1 MHRKMKS
8 KVVFFVSGGVGGA
21 ERVTITIAKLLDKEK
36 FDVKLVITDFP
47 DCPLSKFTPKNIPV
61 VYLSEKHLRWGCMM
75 KMKNI
80 LQKEI
85 ADYAFAS
92 MTFVCI
98 LMLVTCKFFMP
109 NVKPIVR
116 GQINP
121 HYWIKHTGKM
131 KYKGWL
137 VEKVNRFIFPTA
149 YKVVAQTPMMR
160 SGMIKYFGVKPDK
173 CICLY
178 NPIDKQNID
187 EKAKEHSP
195 YSNDIKVYRYVA
207 VGRCQPQKGFD
218 LLIKAMARVVAFN
231 PQSHVYIIGAK
242 ANDAHGKLLSSLVKE
257 YHLEDNVHF
266 EGFQTNPYKYIYNGD
281 CFVLSSRDEGLPN
294 VLIESTYLHK
304 QAIAYTCIPIIKE
317 IVQNGVNGLLVEPEN
332 INKLADAMIKIQ
344 SLDLNGESKYK
355 PSDDKDFNNLFA

>member
-1 MHRKMKS
+1 MKK

-36 FDVKLVITDFP
+36 FDVKLVITDLP
-47 DCPLSKFTPKNIPV
+47 ECPLSKFAPKNIPV
-61 VYLSEKHLRWGCMM
+61 VYFSEKHLRWRCMM

-80 LQKEI
+80 LQQEK

-98 LMLVTCKFFMP
+98 LLLVTCKFFTP

-121 HYWIKHTGKM
+121 HYWIKHTGVM

-137 VEKVNRFIFPTA
+137 VEKINRLLCPIA

-160 SGMIKYFGVKPDK
+160 NGMIKYFGVKPDK

-187 EKAKEHSP
+187 EKIREQSP
-195 YSNDIKVYRYVA
+195 YPLDTNAYRYVA
-207 VGRCQPQKGFD
+207 VGRCQHQKGFD
-218 LLIKAMARVVAFN
+218 LLIKAMKKVVAFN
-231 PQSHVYIIGAK
+231 PQSHVHIVGAK
-242 ANDAHGKLLSSLVKE
+242 ANDAYGEFLTSLVKDCR
-257 YHLEDNVHF
+257 LENNIHF
-266 EGFQTNPYKYIYNGD
+266 DGFQTNPYKYIFNAD

-294 VLIESTYLHK
+294 VLIESTYLHR
-304 QAIAYTCIPIIKE
+304 QAVAYTCIPIIEE
-317 IVQNGVNGLLVEPEN
+317 IIQDGKNGLLVEPEN
-332 INKLADAMIKIQ
+332 IEKLADAMIKMQ
-344 SLDLNGESKYK
+344 SLNLNVGSKYK
-355 PSDDKDFNNLFA
+355 PSDDKDFNNLFS